1 MQVLSD
7 KQINSLLKQEKK
19 LKQIQDELYNKI
31 KETEARLDREKKRA

>member
-19 LKQIQDELYNKI
+19 LKQKANNL
-31 KETEARLDREKKRA
+31 KKNNTS

>member
-19 LKQIQDELYNKI
+19 LKQKAKNTRKNN
-31 KETEARLDREKKRA
+31 TS